1 MSRKIIGAAVQW
13 YTAKKKKPIAKST
26 SAASNCLAL
35 LAERVSPVTPNN
47 ILKYIES
54 SGLIGL
60 YDEKAIMQ
68 AYVDIGQGDEVLII
82 RYN

>member
-1 MSRKIIGAAVQW
+1 MSRKRIRLAIQW
-13 YTAKKKKPIAKST
+13 HTAKRKKPIVEST
-26 SAASNCLAL
+26 VAISSMIAL

-68 AYVDIGQGDEVLII
+68 AYVDIGQGDEVLVLQYI
-82 RYN
+82 